1 MKLIHKNVDKG
12 GQGTVVLI
20 PEESEDMWHAYN
32 LVAEGDSVRSTTIRK
47 VQNETA
53 TGSSTSSR
61 VRTTL
66 TISVE
71 SIDFDTQACV
81 LRLKGRNIVENQYV
95 KMGAYHTLDLELNR
109 KFELRKREWDTIAL
123 ERIDMSCDPTQSA
136 DVAAVVMQEGLAH
149 VCLITPS
156 MTLVR
161 SKIEV
166 NIPRKRK
173 GNIQQ
178 HEKGLAKFYENVM
191 QSILRHVNFDIVKCV
206 ILASPGFVRDQFF
219 EYMFQQA
226 VKLDIK
232 LLLDNKGKFML
243 VHSSSGFKHSL
254 KEVLQEPAVMTKIS
268 DTKAAG
274 EVKVLEQ
281 FYTMLQCEPS
291 KAFYGKRHVLRA
303 AESMAIEILMISD
316 NLFRC
321 QDVNQRKEYVRLVE
335 NVRDAGGDVKIF
347 SSMHISG
354 EQLAQLTGIAAI
366 LRFPMPELED
376 SDSDDEKGAQDSE
389 SK

>member
-291 KAFYGKRHVLRA
+291 KAFYGKKHVLRA

-354 EQLAQLTGIAAI
+354 EQLTQLTGIAAI
-366 LRFPMPELED
+366 LRFPMPELEE